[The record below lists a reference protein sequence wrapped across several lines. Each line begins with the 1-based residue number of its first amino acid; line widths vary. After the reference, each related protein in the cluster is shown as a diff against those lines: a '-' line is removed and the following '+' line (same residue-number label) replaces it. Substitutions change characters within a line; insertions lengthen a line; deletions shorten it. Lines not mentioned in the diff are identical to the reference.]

1 LLLTTVVGFI
11 VVTYGNDVGM
21 FGSGGDSEAEEAP
34 LVVAPTFTPPPPTAT
49 PPTPIIIER
58 YVYQDEYVTGG
69 GDGGSG
75 ASSGGGSSSGASSQP
90 SGGSAPPA
98 APPSTSTPS
107 GAAPQLNDDGDAPQ
121 AQTTRTE
128 FRGVVVA
135 LAAASLTVND
145 RSGQVTVALAPETEV
160 HGGTLTVGVTAK
172 VHARNSGGTLVAT
185 EIEVSGDEE
194 EPEEGGD

>member
-11 VVTYGNDVGM
+11 IVAYGNDVGM

-75 ASSGGGSSSGASSQP
+75 ASSGGGSSGGAISQP

-107 GAAPQLNDDGDAPQ
+107 GAAPPDDDGGAPQ
-121 AQTTRTE
+121 AQTARTE

-135 LAAASLTVND
+135 LTASTLTVND
-145 RSGQVTVALAPETEV
+145 RSGQVTVALAPETQV
-160 HGGTLTVGVTAK
+160 HGGTLAVGVTAQ
-172 VHARNSGGTLVAT
+172 VHARNSSGTLVAT
-185 EIEVSGDEE
+185 EIEVSGGEDEH
-194 EPEEGGD
+194 EEGGD